1 MEMMDKNQLLGIYS
15 LHFGNR
21 ENNLLEYGKR
31 NGIKN
36 IDDIIKEF
44 SNIQGELFDYFWKKA
59 APDGQLY
66 YDEIK
71 AQAFEYCNEK
81 YKWMNDMGKES
92 LLRWLV
98 WICWHEG
105 LLKRK

>member
-1 MEMMDKNQLLGIYS
+1 METIDKNQLLNIYS
-15 LHFGNR
+15 SHLGN
-21 ENNLLEYGKR
+21 NKNDLLEYGKR

-36 IDDIIKEF
+36 IEDIKNEF
-44 SNIQGELFDYFWKKA
+44 SDIQSELFDYFWKKT

-71 AQAFEYCNEK
+71 CQTFEYCDKK
-81 YKWMNDMGKES
+81 YKWMDDTGKKS

-105 LLKRK
+105 LLKKR